1 MIISKKDIN
10 GNPVH
15 LNEGFISDKI
25 ASAKERKELA
35 KKIARYKN
43 DFKFLKIITAS
54 NNKNVKDLL
63 VTKGDFTKYSA
74 FKDIE
79 YIVTTIERVGGGVLP
94 QDLSTVINNIKKGIL
109 ITNNFSKEFKK
120 AFSTDNDLVKL
131 IYLGLTSSIIMS
143 TTLAYSKYLVT
154 NGEDGRII
162 SISDGKHDISSK
174 RACVSL
180 GDFVIKDASG
190 ELGKVI
196 KESIK
201 SSSLSEAEDVDPIV
215 RGNSG
220 SISHLV
226 NEILE
231 VLGKQNFNS
240 KDDANATKFD
250 KILKLLFGYK
260 KEILANGETKVHW
273 SLMRS
278 IISVTALFIGFVALA
293 RFCIS
298 EIYEARVKLADSLRD
313 AAENLRATA
322 EIEGITAEER
332 DKKLKAAEKY
342 TKLADKVDIECG
354 VAESKADR
362 ELSRLDQTSDKQAK
376 DIEKS
381 VEGEIDFG
389 I

>member
-94 QDLSTVINNIKKGIL
+94 QDLSAVINNIKKGIL

-154 NGEDGRII
+154 NGGDGRII

-226 NEILE
+226 NEILKDIAS
-231 VLGKQNFNS
+231 GS
-240 KDDANATKFD
+240 KDSDGKSTRTD
-250 KILKLLFGYK
+250 KILKILFGYK
-260 KEILANGETKVHW
+260 KEEGKTQW
-273 SLMRS
+273 SIMRTITTTVAAF
-278 IISVTALFIGFVALA
+278 IIFVSVA

-298 EIYEARVKLADSLRD
+298 EIYEARIKLADSLRD
-313 AAENLRATA
+313 AAENLRTTA

-381 VEGEIDFG
+381 VEGEVDFG

>member
-201 SSSLSEAEDVDPIV
+201 SSSLNEAEDVDPIV

-226 NEILE
+226 NEILKDIAN
-231 VLGKQNFNS
+231 GS
-240 KDDANATKFD
+240 KDSDGKSSRTD
-250 KILKLLFGYK
+250 KILKILFGYK
-260 KEILANGETKVHW
+260 KEEGETKW
-273 SLMRS
+273 SIMRT
-278 IISVTALFIGFVALA
+278 ITTTIGLFILFVSVA

>member
-94 QDLSTVINNIKKGIL
+94 QDLSAVINNIKKGIL

-120 AFSTDNDLVKL
+120 AFSIDNDLVKL

-154 NGEDGRII
+154 NGGDGRII

-201 SSSLSEAEDVDPIV
+201 SSSLNEAEDVDPIV

-226 NEILE
+226 NEILKDIAN
-231 VLGKQNFNS
+231 GS
-240 KDDANATKFD
+240 KDSDGKSSRTD
-250 KILKLLFGYK
+250 KILKILFGYK
-260 KEILANGETKVHW
+260 KEEGETKW
-273 SLMRS
+273 SIMRT
-278 IISVTALFIGFVALA
+278 ITTTVGLFILFVSVA

-376 DIEKS
+376 EIEKS
-381 VEGEIDFG
+381 VEGEVDFG

>member
-201 SSSLSEAEDVDPIV
+201 SSSLNEAEDVDPIV

-226 NEILE
+226 NEILKDIAN
-231 VLGKQNFNS
+231 GS
-240 KDDANATKFD
+240 KDSDGKSSKTD
-250 KILKLLFGYK
+250 KILKILFGYK
-260 KEILANGETKVHW
+260 KEEGETKW
-273 SLMRS
+273 SIMRT
-278 IISVTALFIGFVALA
+278 ITTTVGLFILFVSVA

>member
-201 SSSLSEAEDVDPIV
+201 SSSLNEAEDVDPIV

-226 NEILE
+226 KEILKE
-231 VLGKQNFNS
+231 FESDNKDGDKS
-240 KDDANATKFD
+240 KKYD
-250 KILKLLFGYK
+250 KILRILFGYK
-260 KEILANGETKVHW
+260 KEEGKTQW
-273 SLMRS
+273 SIMRT
-278 IISVTALFIGFVALA
+278 ITTTIVLFIMFVSVA

-342 TKLADKVDIECG
+342 TKLADKVDIECV

>member
-94 QDLSTVINNIKKGIL
+94 QDLSAVINNIKKGIL

-154 NGEDGRII
+154 NGGDGRII

-226 NEILE
+226 NEILKDIAS
-231 VLGKQNFNS
+231 GS
-240 KDDANATKFD
+240 KDSDGKSTRTD
-250 KILKLLFGYK
+250 KILKILFGYK
-260 KEILANGETKVHW
+260 KEEGNTQW
-273 SLMRS
+273 SIMRTITTTVAAF
-278 IISVTALFIGFVALA
+278 IIFVSVA

-313 AAENLRATA
+313 AAENLRTTA

-381 VEGEIDFG
+381 VEGEVDFG

>member
-120 AFSTDNDLVKL
+120 AFSIDNDLVKL

-201 SSSLSEAEDVDPIV
+201 SSSLNEAEDVDPIV

-220 SISHLV
+220 SISHLA
-226 NEILE
+226 NEILKDIASDNKD
-231 VLGKQNFNS
+231 GDKS
-240 KDDANATKFD
+240 KKYD
-250 KILKLLFGYK
+250 KILRILFGYK
-260 KEILANGETKVHW
+260 KEKGKTQW
-273 SLMRS
+273 SIMRTITTTVAAF
-278 IISVTALFIGFVALA
+278 IIFVSVA

-313 AAENLRATA
+313 AAENLRTTA

>member
-63 VTKGDFTKYSA
+63 VTKGDFAKYSA

-94 QDLSTVINNIKKGIL
+94 QDLSTVINNIKKGVL

-201 SSSLSEAEDVDPIV
+201 SSSLNEAEDVDPIV

-226 NEILE
+226 KEILKE
-231 VLGKQNFNS
+231 FESGSKNSDGKSN
-240 KDDANATKFD
+240 KTD
-250 KILKLLFGYK
+250 KILKILFGYK
-260 KEILANGETKVHW
+260 KEEGNTQW
-273 SLMRS
+273 SIMRT
-278 IISVTALFIGFVALA
+278 ITTTIALFIMFVSVA

-381 VEGEIDFG
+381 VEGEVDFG

>member
-201 SSSLSEAEDVDPIV
+201 SSSLNEAEDVDPIV

-226 NEILE
+226 NEILKDIANGSNDSD
-231 VLGKQNFNS
+231 GKSS
-240 KDDANATKFD
+240 KTD
-250 KILKLLFGYK
+250 KILKILFGYK
-260 KEILANGETKVHW
+260 KEEGETKW
-273 SLMRS
+273 SIMRT
-278 IISVTALFIGFVALA
+278 ITTTVVLFILFVSVA

-322 EIEGITAEER
+322 ENEGITAEER

>member
-94 QDLSTVINNIKKGIL
+94 QDLSAVINNIKKGIL

-120 AFSTDNDLVKL
+120 AFSIDNDLVKL

-154 NGEDGRII
+154 NGGDGRII

-201 SSSLSEAEDVDPIV
+201 SSSLNEAEDVDPIV

-226 NEILE
+226 NEILKDIAN
-231 VLGKQNFNS
+231 GS
-240 KDDANATKFD
+240 KDSDGKSSRTD
-250 KILKLLFGYK
+250 KILKILFGYK
-260 KEILANGETKVHW
+260 KEEGETKW
-273 SLMRS
+273 SIMRT
-278 IISVTALFIGFVALA
+278 ITTTVGLFILFVSVA

>member
-226 NEILE
+226 KEILKE
-231 VLGKQNFNS
+231 FESDNKDGDKS
-240 KDDANATKFD
+240 KKYD
-250 KILKLLFGYK
+250 KILRILFGYK
-260 KEILANGETKVHW
+260 KEEGKTQW
-273 SLMRS
+273 SIMRTITTTIVS
-278 IISVTALFIGFVALA
+278 FIIFVSVA

>member
-201 SSSLSEAEDVDPIV
+201 SSSLNEAEDVDPIV

-226 NEILE
+226 NEILKDIASDNKD
-231 VLGKQNFNS
+231 GDKS
-240 KDDANATKFD
+240 KKYD
-250 KILKLLFGYK
+250 KILRILFGYK
-260 KEILANGETKVHW
+260 KEKGKTQW
-273 SLMRS
+273 SIMRTITTTVAAF
-278 IISVTALFIGFVALA
+278 IIFVSVA

>member
-94 QDLSTVINNIKKGIL
+94 QDLYAVINNIKKGIL

-154 NGEDGRII
+154 NGGDGRII

-201 SSSLSEAEDVDPIV
+201 SSSLNEAEDVDPIV

-226 NEILE
+226 NEILKDIAN
-231 VLGKQNFNS
+231 GS
-240 KDDANATKFD
+240 KDSDGKSSRTD
-250 KILKLLFGYK
+250 KILKILFGYK
-260 KEILANGETKVHW
+260 KEEGETKW
-273 SLMRS
+273 SIMRT
-278 IISVTALFIGFVALA
+278 ITTTVGLFILFVSVA

-381 VEGEIDFG
+381 VEGEVDFG

>member
-94 QDLSTVINNIKKGIL
+94 QDLSAVINNIKKGIL

-154 NGEDGRII
+154 NGGDGRII

-226 NEILE
+226 NEILKDIAS
-231 VLGKQNFNS
+231 GS
-240 KDDANATKFD
+240 KDSDGKSTRTD
-250 KILKLLFGYK
+250 KILKILFGYK
-260 KEILANGETKVHW
+260 KEEGKTQW
-273 SLMRS
+273 SIMRTITTTVAAF
-278 IISVTALFIGFVALA
+278 IIFVSVA

-313 AAENLRATA
+313 AAENLRTTA

-381 VEGEIDFG
+381 VEGEVDFG

>member
-1 MIISKKDIN
+1 MMISKKDIN

-25 ASAKERKELA
+25 ASVKERKELA
-35 KKIARYKN
+35 QKIARYKN
-43 DFKFLKIITAS
+43 DFRFLKIITAS
-54 NNKNVKDLL
+54 NNKNVKDL
-63 VTKGDFTKYSA
+63 VITKGDFTKYSA
-74 FKDIE
+74 YKDIE
-79 YIVTTIERVGGGVLP
+79 YIITTIERVGNGVLP
-94 QDLSTVINNIKKGIL
+94 QDLSTVVNNIKKGIT

-120 AFSTDNDLVKL
+120 AFSTDCELVKL

-162 SISDGKHDISSK
+162 SISSGKHDISSK

-196 KESIK
+196 KESLK
-201 SSSLSEAEDVDPIV
+201 SKTLNEAEDVDPVV

-220 SISHLV
+220 SIGHLV

-231 VLGKQNFNS
+231 VLGKQDFNS
-240 KDDANATKFD
+240 KDGSNATRFD
-250 KILKLLFGYK
+250 KILKILFGYK
-260 KEILANGETKVHW
+260 KEILADGSVKYHI
-273 SLMRS
+273 SLFRTL
-278 IISVTALFIGFVALA
+278 ISTIMLFMGFVAVV
-293 RFCIS
+293 RFCIA
-298 EIYEARVKLADSLRD
+298 EIYESRVKLADSLRD

-322 EIEGITAEER
+322 EIEGITTEER
-332 DKKLKAAEKY
+332 DKKLKAAERYSKI
-342 TKLADKVDIECG
+342 ADKVDIDCG

-376 DIEKS
+376 EIEKS
-381 VEGEIDFG
+381 VDGEIDFG

>member
-79 YIVTTIERVGGGVLP
+79 YIVTTIERVVGGVLP
-94 QDLSTVINNIKKGIL
+94 QDLSAVINNIKKGIL

-120 AFSTDNDLVKL
+120 AFSIDNDLVKL

-154 NGEDGRII
+154 NGGDGRII

-226 NEILE
+226 NEILKDIAS
-231 VLGKQNFNS
+231 GS
-240 KDDANATKFD
+240 KDSDGKSTRTD
-250 KILKLLFGYK
+250 KILKILFGYK
-260 KEILANGETKVHW
+260 KEEGNTQW
-273 SLMRS
+273 SIMRTITTTVAAF
-278 IISVTALFIGFVALA
+278 IIFVSVA

-313 AAENLRATA
+313 AAENLRTTA

-381 VEGEIDFG
+381 VEGEVDFG

>member
-215 RGNSG
+215 RGNGG

-226 NEILE
+226 KEILKE
-231 VLGKQNFNS
+231 FESDNKDGDKS
-240 KDDANATKFD
+240 KKYD
-250 KILKLLFGYK
+250 KILKILFGYK
-260 KEILANGETKVHW
+260 KEEGNTQW
-273 SLMRS
+273 SIMRT
-278 IISVTALFIGFVALA
+278 ITTTIALFIIFVSVA